1 MYDLGYEPET
11 RREAE
16 EARYYWDLLVR
27 SYEAK
32 LMRIEPDTEESA
44 ETMKR
49 LFEARKERYRLGV
62 CSTRLRY
69 LEFEAERKHNARY
82 NTYYNMND

>member
-1 MYDLGYEPET
+1 MYDLGYEPAT

-16 EARYYWDLLVR
+16 EAWYYWDLLMR

-49 LFEARKERYRLGV
+49 LFEARKERYRLGG
-62 CSTRLRY
+62 RREWLRC
-69 LEFEAERKHNARY
+69 LEL
-82 NTYYNMND
+82 MP

>member
-1 MYDLGYEPET
+1 MYDLGYEPAT

-16 EARYYWDLLVR
+16 EAWYYWDLLVR

-49 LFEARKERYRLGV
+49 LFEARKERYRLGGRHE
-62 CSTRLRY
+62 RLRC
-69 LEFEAERKHNARY
+69 LEL
-82 NTYYNMND
+82 MP